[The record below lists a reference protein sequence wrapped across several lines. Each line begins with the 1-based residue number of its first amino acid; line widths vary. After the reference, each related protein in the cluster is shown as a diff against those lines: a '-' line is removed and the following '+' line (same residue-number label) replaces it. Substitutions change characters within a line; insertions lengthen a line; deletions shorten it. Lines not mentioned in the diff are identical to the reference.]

1 MLENSNIL
9 LKNGLILA
17 DPDKPEV
24 NIHHNTLI
32 QGGRLTGV
40 NFPEEPTMEGL
51 FQIDCSGGLIM
62 PGLINGHTHA
72 AMSLLRGVADDLPL
86 EEWLNDYIFPA
97 EAEFVN
103 PDFVNLGSLLSCA
116 EMALNGVTTFA
127 DGYFFMEQSALA
139 AQESGLRAV
148 VAQGVLDPPTPDA
161 EAGLWKSRVLEFLD
175 SCIRTETIKPA
186 IFCHSPYLCGTETFK
201 LANEMA
207 SENDLKL
214 FSHVAETTF
223 EVEFTRERFD
233 SSPVE
238 YLRKIGVLGPD
249 FVAAHCV
256 HVSDEEIRI
265 LADSGSSIIHCPE
278 SNMKLASGAARI
290 ERIKELGAIM
300 GLGADGPASNNNL
313 DLFQEMRTASLLAK
327 LTTMSPHS
335 MSAGE
340 MIKMVTMDGARALG
354 LESEI
359 GSLKQGKA
367 ADLIVVDMNKP
378 HLTPMYDAV
387 SHLVY
392 SAGGHDVRDVIVN
405 GRIVVYDRSVITID
419 MEKLLLMARQRA
431 QSISSALGIN
441 GPEGRFHHEG

>member
-1 MLENSNIL
+1 
-9 LKNGLILA
+9 
-17 DPDKPEV
+17 
-24 NIHHNTLI
+24 
-32 QGGRLTGV
+32 
-40 NFPEEPTMEGL
+40 
-51 FQIDCSGGLIM
+51 
-62 PGLINGHTHA
+62 
-72 AMSLLRGVADDLPL
+72 
-86 EEWLNDYIFPA
+86 
-97 EAEFVN
+97 
-103 PDFVNLGSLLSCA
+103 
-116 EMALNGVTTFA
+116 
-127 DGYFFMEQSALA
+127 
-139 AQESGLRAV
+139 
-148 VAQGVLDPPTPDA
+148 
-161 EAGLWKSRVLEFLD
+161 
-175 SCIRTETIKPA
+175 
-186 IFCHSPYLCGTETFK
+186 
-201 LANEMA
+201 
-207 SENDLKL
+207 
-214 FSHVAETTF
+214 
-223 EVEFTRERFD
+223 
-233 SSPVE
+233 
-238 YLRKIGVLGPD
+238 
-249 FVAAHCV
+249 
-256 HVSDEEIRI
+256 
-265 LADSGSSIIHCPE
+265 
-278 SNMKLASGAARI
+278 MKLASGAARI